1 MSAFI
6 KPVKNTNI
14 NILVVDDNVDNVRLL
29 SHILAS
35 QGYFVR
41 KSLNG
46 KIAIE
51 VAHRVIPDLILLDI
65 NMPGMDGYEVCQH
78 LKASEV
84 TRHIPIIFIS
94 AFDRVNDKVRA
105 FEMGGHD
112 YITKPFQEQ
121 EVLARIRNQLIIQQQ
136 RQQLIQ
142 QQQLLIQKNQQLE
155 KQVQERQRA
164 EDEVKRL
171 NCDLE
176 RRIQDRTIELQQ
188 ALNFEAT
195 IKRIFDRLRDS
206 LDSHKILQYAV
217 EELAA
222 ALNLKYC
229 NALLYGSDSQSST
242 ICYQSVASGLSV
254 TQEQKI
260 YMADATEIHKQ
271 LQQQKCW
278 LVFCQI
284 QPPTISNNAAIL
296 ACPIFDDRVEE
307 TGILGVLW
315 LFKDTGSIFDEMEIH
330 LVQQVANQC
339 ALGLRQARL
348 YELAQAQV
356 RELQRLNYLK
366 NDFLCTISHELRSPI
381 ASMKMVIKLLI
392 STLQQE
398 RDIIAEKLPSLA
410 HSDKA
415 LQYLQVLQ
423 EECDRELSLVED
435 LLNLQY
441 LEAGTYSR
449 QLSTLNLRDWIEHVI
464 EPFHARTQNQQQI
477 FRVNIAPDLPTTEID
492 SISVS
497 RIITEL
503 LTNACKYTPTGETI
517 SLTVNI
523 IRDETPNQPCFLQI
537 IITNTG
543 VEIPSEELPRI
554 FDKFYRIPNNDPWK
568 YGGTGLGL
576 ALVQKLIQQSGGSLT
591 VESLNNLTQFIVR
604 LPI

>member
-1 MSAFI
+1 MSTLI
-6 KPVKNTNI
+6 KPARNI

-29 SHILAS
+29 SHILTS

-65 NMPGMDGYEVCQH
+65 NMPEMDGYEVCQQ
-78 LKASEV
+78 LKASEI

-94 AFDRVNDKVRA
+94 AFDRVKDKVRA

-142 QQQLLIQKNQQLE
+142 QQELLIQQNHQLE

-176 RRIQDRTIELQQ
+176 RQIQERTLELQQ

-195 IKRIFDRLRDS
+195 IKRISDRLRDS
-206 LDSHKILQYAV
+206 LDSQKILQYAV

-222 ALNLKYC
+222 ALELKYC
-229 NALLYGSDSQSST
+229 DALLYSSDSQSST
-242 ICYQSVASGLSV
+242 ICYQSVGSGQSTNQ
-254 TQEQKI
+254 TQI
-260 YMADATEIHKQ
+260 YMADENEIHKQ

-278 LVFCQI
+278 LAFCQI
-284 QPPTISNNAAIL
+284 QPQLGNQEAIL
-296 ACPIFDDRVEE
+296 ACPIFDERVEE
-307 TGILGVLW
+307 TGILGILW
-315 LFKDTGSIFDEMEIH
+315 LFKDAGSIFDEMEIH

-339 ALGLRQARL
+339 AIGLRQARL
-348 YELAQAQV
+348 YEIAQTQV
-356 RELQRLNYLK
+356 RELQRLNHLK

-381 ASMKMVIKLLI
+381 ASMKMIIKLLI
-392 STLQQE
+392 STIQEE
-398 RDIIAEKLPSLA
+398 RDIIAEKLPSLVQ
-410 HSDKA
+410 SDKA

-423 EECDRELSLVED
+423 EECERELSLVED

-441 LEAGTYSR
+441 LEAGIYPR
-449 QLSTLNLRDWIEHVI
+449 QLSSINLHDWIEHVI

-477 FRVNIAPDLPTTEID
+477 FRVNIAPDLPITDID
-492 SISVS
+492 SLAVS

-517 SLTVNI
+517 SLTVNTI
-523 IRDETPNQPCFLQI
+523 GDETPNQPCFLQI

-543 VEIPSEELPRI
+543 VEIPPEELPRI

-591 VESLNNLTQFIVR
+591 VESSNNLTQFIVR
-604 LPI
+604 LPIIF